1 MVIQPKKPFAIDI
14 SKINKRVE
22 ELNAVREQKPYERQ
36 KTALEVELSGFL
48 ASLPFAKTLKSAT
61 AHDIIKFLVWKD
73 KSGRTKVHTVTCSHM
88 GQGQGSSCKCP
99 CRLAAGTVDS
109 LIGKLR
115 AIFISAGMGGVW
127 DDNLGTGNP
136 ASHRSVKAYLQAVK
150 EEQARARVR
159 PKKATPLFLDKLQQ
173 ISQFIVSNMRKLDN
187 SPIDLY
193 LLGRDLCFFSV
204 DFFAGDRSSDL
215 GRTLGKELLYFP
227 DKSGILFNHTF
238 GKTLRGDALNTFS
251 IRRCENLDI
260 CSVYNFERYMSI
272 CKLLKVDLRSG
283 FLFRSTKGSSVTA
296 EPFLGSAVYNRLKFY
311 LGALGLDKG
320 ETPHSLRAGCSI
332 TLSLLGVPEGAILKH
347 IGWRSASMLHHYT
360 DLREVT
366 RPDSPGA
373 VLAASSAKSVSAG
386 VLAAYNSYDD
396 LSLFTS
402 PLV

>member
-136 ASHRSVKAYLQAVK
+136 AAHRSVKAYLQAVK
-150 EEQARARVR
+150 EEQARAR
-159 PKKATPLFLDKLQQ
+159 
-173 ISQFIVSNMRKLDN
+173 N
-187 SPIDLY
+187 
-193 LLGRDLCFFSV
+193 
-204 DFFAGDRSSDL
+204 
-215 GRTLGKELLYFP
+215 
-227 DKSGILFNHTF
+227 
-238 GKTLRGDALNTFS
+238 
-251 IRRCENLDI
+251 
-260 CSVYNFERYMSI
+260 
-272 CKLLKVDLRSG
+272 
-283 FLFRSTKGSSVTA
+283 
-296 EPFLGSAVYNRLKFY
+296 YNRFC
-311 LGALGLDKG
+311 
-320 ETPHSLRAGCSI
+320 SLLSVVCVNWI
-332 TLSLLGVPEGAILKH
+332 TLL
-347 IGWRSASMLHHYT
+347 
-360 DLREVT
+360 
-366 RPDSPGA
+366 
-373 VLAASSAKSVSAG
+373 
-386 VLAAYNSYDD
+386 
-396 LSLFTS
+396 
-402 PLV
+402 

>member
-173 ISQFIVSNMRKLDN
+173 ISQFIVSSMRKLDN
-187 SPIDLY
+187 SPMDLY
-193 LLGRDLCFFSV
+193 LLGRDLFFLSR
-204 DFFAGDRSSDL
+204 FL
-215 GRTLGKELLYFP
+215 C
-227 DKSGILFNHTF
+227 
-238 GKTLRGDALNTFS
+238 
-251 IRRCENLDI
+251 RR
-260 CSVYNFERYMSI
+260 
-272 CKLLKVDLRSG
+272 
-283 FLFRSTKGSSVTA
+283 
-296 EPFLGSAVYNRLKFY
+296 
-311 LGALGLDKG
+311 
-320 ETPHSLRAGCSI
+320 
-332 TLSLLGVPEGAILKH
+332 
-347 IGWRSASMLHHYT
+347 
-360 DLREVT
+360 
-366 RPDSPGA
+366 
-373 VLAASSAKSVSAG
+373 
-386 VLAAYNSYDD
+386 
-396 LSLFTS
+396 SLFGS
-402 PLV
+402 W

>member
-1 MVIQPKKPFAIDI
+1 MFCYTASTVGSIRLQIWTVTAF
-14 SKINKRVE
+14 SFFVHS
-22 ELNAVREQKPYERQ
+22 
-36 KTALEVELSGFL
+36 ALESGVLRYAARSAITQTMTVSCSVRGAASGEKWLSNPRSLSTLILAKSINESRNLTLLENRNRTSGRKLLWRLSFSGFL

-61 AHDIIKFLVWKD
+61 AQDIIKFLVWKD
-73 KSGRTKVHTVTCSHM
+73 KGGRTKVHTVTCSHM

-99 CRLAAGTVDS
+99 CRLAAGTVNS

-115 AIFISAGMGGVW
+115 AIFISAGMGGEW

-150 EEQARARVR
+150 EEQAKARVR

-173 ISQFIVSNMRKLDN
+173 ISQFIVGSMRKLDN

-251 IRRCENLDI
+251 IRRCENWI
-260 CSVYNFERYMSI
+260 SARYTIS
-272 CKLLKVDLRSG
+272 SG
-283 FLFRSTKGSSVTA
+283 TCLFV
-296 EPFLGSAVYNRLKFY
+296 
-311 LGALGLDKG
+311 
-320 ETPHSLRAGCSI
+320 
-332 TLSLLGVPEGAILKH
+332 
-347 IGWRSASMLHHYT
+347 
-360 DLREVT
+360 
-366 RPDSPGA
+366 
-373 VLAASSAKSVSAG
+373 
-386 VLAAYNSYDD
+386 NS
-396 LSLFTS
+396 
-402 PLV
+402 

>member
-1 MVIQPKKPFAIDI
+1 MSLDSNVQFDEKGVPLRHFTPFYTPMSSGINVFAQVISRDENAYVFPPFVMMGLLLKFLLQARITVTIIAPQLSPIPYWWPILKGASSCPRIWRPAVRCRECHYPNDDCFMFCQRCGFRREVVIQPKKPFAIDI

-127 DDNLGTGNP
+127 YDNLGTGNP

-159 PKKATPLFLDKLQQ
+159 PKKATPLFLDKLQ
-173 ISQFIVSNMRKLDN
+173 
-187 SPIDLY
+187 
-193 LLGRDLCFFSV
+193 
-204 DFFAGDRSSDL
+204 
-215 GRTLGKELLYFP
+215 
-227 DKSGILFNHTF
+227 
-238 GKTLRGDALNTFS
+238 
-251 IRRCENLDI
+251 
-260 CSVYNFERYMSI
+260 
-272 CKLLKVDLRSG
+272 
-283 FLFRSTKGSSVTA
+283 
-296 EPFLGSAVYNRLKFY
+296 
-311 LGALGLDKG
+311 
-320 ETPHSLRAGCSI
+320 
-332 TLSLLGVPEGAILKH
+332 
-347 IGWRSASMLHHYT
+347 
-360 DLREVT
+360 
-366 RPDSPGA
+366 
-373 VLAASSAKSVSAG
+373 
-386 VLAAYNSYDD
+386 
-396 LSLFTS
+396 
-402 PLV
+402 